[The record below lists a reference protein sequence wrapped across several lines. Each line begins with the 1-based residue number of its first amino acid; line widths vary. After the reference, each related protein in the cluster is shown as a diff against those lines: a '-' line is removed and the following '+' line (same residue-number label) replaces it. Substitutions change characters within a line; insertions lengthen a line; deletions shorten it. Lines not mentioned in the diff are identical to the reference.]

1 MERPQYSTRVVLV
14 MITLLLSM
22 QLGFSQS
29 TTYRDSI
36 YKAYSRGKMDK
47 WLKIMDTCEKN
58 VDRDNVVE
66 QFELISYY
74 YGYTAWL
81 VGAKK
86 YDTAEVYI
94 DKSEQLI
101 EELLAESPENP
112 TLLAYKGAYI
122 AFTIG
127 ISNLKAIYL
136 GPKSMKY
143 INKSIKLDST
153 NIQGNIEKGNS
164 MYYRPSV
171 FGGDKREAIQY
182 YVTAVESFEKQELV
196 VNNWMYI
203 NTLTAL
209 GQAYEATDQ
218 IQLAKLCYEKIIRI
232 FPNFMWVEDEL
243 YPDLLERHN
252 LK

>member
-1 MERPQYSTRVVLV
+1 MERPQYITRLV
-14 MITLLLSM
+14 IVIMTLFLSM
-22 QLGFSQS
+22 QQGFSQS
-29 TTYRDSI
+29 TYRDSI

-47 WLKIMDTCEKN
+47 WLEIMNICEIN
-58 VDRDNVVE
+58 VDENNVAE

-81 VGAKK
+81 IGAEKF
-86 YDTAEVYI
+86 DAAEVYI
-94 DKSEQLI
+94 DKAEKIIDELLI
-101 EELLAESPENP
+101 ESPKNA

-136 GPKSMKY
+136 GPRSMKY
-143 INKSIKLDST
+143 INKSIELDSV

-164 MYYRPSV
+164 MYYRPSA
-171 FGGDKREAIQY
+171 FGGDKREAIEY
-182 YVTAVESFEKQELV
+182 YVKAVESFENQELV
-196 VNNWMYI
+196 FNNWMYI

-209 GQAYEATDQ
+209 GQAYEATEQ

-243 YPDLLERHN
+243 YPDLLERHK
-252 LK
+252 L

>member
-1 MERPQYSTRVVLV
+1 MERPQYITRFLIVS
-14 MITLLLSM
+14 ITLLLSM
-22 QLGFSQS
+22 QWGFSQN

-47 WLKIMDTCEKN
+47 WLVIMNTCEKN
-58 VDRDNVVE
+58 ANQNNLEE
-66 QFELISYY
+66 QFELLSYY

-81 VGAKK
+81 IGAEKF
-86 YDTAEVYI
+86 DTAEDYI
-94 DKSEQLI
+94 EKSEEI
-101 EELLAESPENP
+101 IDELLKESPENA
-112 TLLAYKGAYI
+112 TLQAYKGAYI

-127 ISNLKAIYL
+127 VSNLKAIYL

-143 INKSIKLDST
+143 INKSIELDPE

-164 MYYRPSV
+164 MYYRPSA
-171 FGGDKREAIQY
+171 FGGDKNEAIEY
-182 YVTAVESFEKQELV
+182 YVKAVESFEKQGLV

-209 GQAYEATDQ
+209 GQAYEATEQ
-218 IQLAKLCYEKIIRI
+218 IQLAKVCYEKIIRI

-243 YPDLLERHN
+243 YPDLLERHK
-252 LK
+252 L

>member
-1 MERPQYSTRVVLV
+1 MERPQYITRVVLV

-36 YKAYSRGKMDK
+36 YKAYSRGKMEK
-47 WLKIMDTCEKN
+47 WQEIMNIFEKN
-58 VDRDNVVE
+58 VNQNNIEE

-81 VGAKK
+81 VGAEKH
-86 YDTAEVYI
+86 DTAEEYI
-94 DKSEQLI
+94 DKSAKI
-101 EELLAESPENP
+101 IDILLDETPENA
-112 TLLAYKGAYI
+112 TLLAYKGANI

-127 ISNLKAIYL
+127 ITKLKAIYL

-143 INKSIKLDST
+143 INKAIELDPE

-164 MYYRPSV
+164 MYYRPSA
-171 FGGDKREAIQY
+171 FGGDKTEAIEY
-182 YVTAVESFEKQELV
+182 YQKAVKSFENQGLV

-203 NTLTAL
+203 NTMTAL

-243 YPDLLERHN
+243 YPDMLKRHK
-252 LK
+252 L

>member
-1 MERPQYSTRVVLV
+1 MERQKYISRSL
-14 MITLLLSM
+14 IIISILLLSP

-29 TTYRDSI
+29 SYSDPI
-36 YKAYSRGKMDK
+36 YKAYSRGKMDI
-47 WLKIMDTCEKN
+47 WFDLMDTCEKN
-58 VDRDNVVE
+58 VNPESTEE
-66 QFELISYY
+66 QLELISYY

-81 VGAKK
+81 IGAEKF
-86 YDTAEVYI
+86 DTAKEYI
-94 DKSEQLI
+94 EKSEEI
-101 EELLAESPENP
+101 IDALLEESPENA

-127 ISNLKAIYL
+127 ISNFKAVYL
-136 GPKSMKY
+136 GPKSIKY
-143 INKSIKLDST
+143 INKSIELDPE

-164 MYYRPSV
+164 MYYRPAV
-171 FGGDKREAIQY
+171 FGGDKKEAIEY
-182 YVTAVESFEKQELV
+182 YVKAVKNFEEQGLV

-203 NTLTAL
+203 NTMTAL

-243 YPDLLERHN
+243 YPDLLKRHK
-252 LK
+252 L

>member
-1 MERPQYSTRVVLV
+1 MERPQYFTSLVLV
-14 MITLLLSM
+14 VITMLLST
-22 QLGFSQS
+22 QLGYSQNAF
-29 TTYRDSI
+29 RDSI

-47 WLKIMDTCEKN
+47 WLDIMNTCEKKVN
-58 VDRDNVVE
+58 QNNLEE
-66 QFELISYY
+66 QMELISYY

-81 VGAKK
+81 IGAEK

-94 DKSEQLI
+94 DKSEKI
-101 EELLAESPENP
+101 IDKLLDESPENA
-112 TLLAYKGAYI
+112 TLLAYKGANI

-127 ISNLKAIYL
+127 ISKLKAIYL

-143 INKSIKLDST
+143 INKSIELDSV

-164 MYYRPSV
+164 MYYRPAA
-171 FGGDKREAIQY
+171 FGGDKNEAIQY
-182 YVTAVESFEKQELV
+182 YITAVKSFEEQGLV
-196 VNNWMYI
+196 QNNWMYI
-203 NTLTAL
+203 NTMTAL

-243 YPDLLERHN
+243 YPDLLKRHK
-252 LK
+252 L

>member
-1 MERPQYSTRVVLV
+1 MERPQYITRLVLV
-14 MITLLLSM
+14 IFTLMLSM
-22 QLGFSQS
+22 QFGFSQS
-29 TTYRDSI
+29 TYRDSI

-47 WLKIMDTCEKN
+47 WYELMHTCEKN
-58 VDRDNVVE
+58 VNQNSLEE

-81 VGAKK
+81 IGAKK
-86 YDTAEVYI
+86 YNTAEEYI
-94 DKSEQLI
+94 DKSEEI
-101 EELLAESPENP
+101 IDKLLVESPENA

-136 GPKSMKY
+136 GPKSVKY
-143 INKSIKLDST
+143 INKSIELDPE

-171 FGGDKREAIQY
+171 FGGDKNEAIKY
-182 YVTAVESFEKQELV
+182 YVRAVKSFEKQGLV
-196 VNNWMYI
+196 INNWMYI
-203 NTLTAL
+203 NTMTAL

-243 YPDLLERHN
+243 YPDMLKRNN
-252 LK
+252 L

>member
-1 MERPQYSTRVVLV
+1 MERPQHLARLVLV
-14 MITLLLSM
+14 MITLLLSS
-22 QLGFSQS
+22 QQGFSQS
-29 TTYRDSI
+29 AYRDSI

-47 WLKIMDTCEKN
+47 WHKIMHTCEKN
-58 VDRDNVVE
+58 VNQNNVAE
-66 QFELISYY
+66 KLELISYY

-81 VGAKK
+81 IGAKK
-86 YDTAEVYI
+86 FDAAAVYI
-94 DKSEQLI
+94 KKSEAI
-101 EELLAESPENP
+101 IDALLDESPENS

-127 ISNLKAIYL
+127 ISKLKAIYL

-143 INKSIKLDST
+143 INKSIELDPE

-164 MYYRPSV
+164 MYYRPSA
-171 FGGDKREAIQY
+171 FGGDKAEAIEHY
-182 YVTAVESFEKQELV
+182 KKAVKSFEKQGLV

-203 NTLTAL
+203 NTMTAL

-218 IQLAKLCYEKIIRI
+218 IHLAKLCYEKIIRI

-243 YPDLLERHN
+243 YPDMLERHK
-252 LK
+252 L

>member
-1 MERPQYSTRVVLV
+1 MERPQYLTRLALV
-14 MITLLLSM
+14 IFTLLLSV
-22 QLGFSQS
+22 QLGFSQD
-29 TTYRDSI
+29 TYRDSI

-47 WLKIMDTCEKN
+47 WLEIMNNCEKN
-58 VDRDNVVE
+58 VDENSEAE
-66 QFELISYY
+66 QLELISYY

-81 VGAKK
+81 IGAEK
-86 YDTAEVYI
+86 YDTAEEYI
-94 DKSEQLI
+94 DKSEVI
-101 EELLAESPENP
+101 IDRLLEESPENA
-112 TLLAYKGAYI
+112 TLQAYKGAYI

-127 ISNLKAIYL
+127 ISKLKAIYL
-136 GPKSMKY
+136 GPRSMKY
-143 INKSIKLDST
+143 INKSLELDPA

-164 MYYRPSV
+164 MYYRPSA
-171 FGGDKREAIQY
+171 FGGDKTEAIEY
-182 YVTAVESFEKQELV
+182 YEKAVESFEKQELV

-203 NTLTAL
+203 NTMTAL

-243 YPDLLERHN
+243 YPDLLKRHN

>member
-1 MERPQYSTRVVLV
+1 
-14 MITLLLSM
+14 MITFLLSTH
-22 QLGFSQS
+22 LGFSQ
-29 TTYRDSI
+29 TAYRDSI

-58 VDRDNVVE
+58 VNYTIDEE
-66 QFELISYY
+66 QLELISYY
-74 YGYTAWL
+74 YGYTAWAI
-81 VGAKK
+81 GAEK
-86 YDTAEVYI
+86 YDTAEIYI
-94 DKSEQLI
+94 DKSERI
-101 EELLAESPENP
+101 IDRLLEKSPKNP

-136 GPKSMKY
+136 GPKSMRY
-143 INKSIKLDST
+143 IDRSIELDPE

-164 MYYRPSV
+164 MYYRPAV
-171 FGGDKREAIQY
+171 FGGDKEDAITY
-182 YVTAVESFEKQELV
+182 YEKAVENFEEKGLV

-203 NTLTAL
+203 NTMTAL
-209 GQAYEATDQ
+209 GQAYETTGQ

-243 YPDLLERHN
+243 YPDLLKRHN
-252 LK
+252 L

>member
-1 MERPQYSTRVVLV
+1 VVL
-14 MITLLLSM
+14 TLLLSM

-29 TTYRDSI
+29 TSYRDSM

-47 WLKIMDTCEKN
+47 WLEIMNTCEKN
-58 VDRDNVVE
+58 SDPNDLKQ

-81 VGAKK
+81 IGAEK
-86 YDTAEVYI
+86 YDTAEEYI
-94 DKSEQLI
+94 DKSEEI
-101 EELLAESPENP
+101 IDKLLDESPENA

-127 ISNLKAIYL
+127 ISSLKAIYL

-143 INKSIKLDST
+143 INRSIELDSA

-171 FGGDKREAIQY
+171 FGGNKAEAIEY
-182 YVTAVESFEKQELV
+182 YEKAVESFEKQGLV

-203 NTLTAL
+203 NTMTAL

-243 YPDLLERHN
+243 YPDLLKRHK
-252 LK
+252 L

>member
-1 MERPQYSTRVVLV
+1 MERAQYITRLVIVITTVLF
-14 MITLLLSM
+14 SM

-29 TTYRDSI
+29 NYQDSI

-47 WLKIMDTCEKN
+47 WYEIMTTFEKQVHQN
-58 VDRDNVVE
+58 NLEE
-66 QFELISYY
+66 QLELLSYY

-81 VGAKK
+81 IGAEK

-94 DKSEQLI
+94 EKSEEI
-101 EELLAESPENP
+101 IDELLTESPENP
-112 TLLAYKGAYI
+112 TLMAYKGAYI

-127 ISNLKAIYL
+127 ISKLKAIYL
-136 GPKSMKY
+136 GPRSMKY
-143 INKSIKLDST
+143 IDKSLELDSV

-164 MYYRPSV
+164 MYYRPSA
-171 FGGDKREAIQY
+171 FGGDKNEAIEY
-182 YVTAVESFEKQELV
+182 YVKAVESFEKQGLV

-203 NTLTAL
+203 NTMTAL

-243 YPDLLERHN
+243 YPDLLKRHK
-252 LK
+252 L

>member
-1 MERPQYSTRVVLV
+1 MERPQYITRVVIV

-29 TTYRDSI
+29 TYRDSI

-47 WLKIMDTCEKN
+47 WYELMYTCEKN
-58 VDRDNVVE
+58 VNQNNLEE

-81 VGAKK
+81 IGAEK
-86 YDTAEVYI
+86 YDSAKEYI
-94 DKSEQLI
+94 DKSEEI
-101 EELLAESPENP
+101 IDKLLDESPENA

-136 GPKSMKY
+136 GSKSTKY
-143 INKSIKLDST
+143 INKALELDPES
-153 NIQGNIEKGNS
+153 IQGNIEKGNS

-171 FGGDKREAIQY
+171 FGGDKAKAIKY
-182 YVTAVESFEKQELV
+182 YVKAVKNFEKQGLV

-203 NTLTAL
+203 NTMTAL

-232 FPNFMWVEDEL
+232 LPNFMWVEDEL
-243 YPDLLERHN
+243 YPDMLKRHK
-252 LK
+252 L

>member
-1 MERPQYSTRVVLV
+1 MERPQYLTRLVLV
-14 MITLLLSM
+14 MITLLLSV
-22 QLGFSQS
+22 QWGYSQS
-29 TTYRDSI
+29 AYRDSI

-47 WLKIMDTCEKN
+47 WYDIMHDCEKN
-58 VDRDNVVE
+58 VHQDSLDE
-66 QFELISYY
+66 QLELLSYY

-81 VGAKK
+81 IGAEKH
-86 YDTAEVYI
+86 DTAEVYI
-94 DKSEQLI
+94 DKSEDI
-101 EELLAESPENP
+101 IDALLDESPKNP
-112 TLLAYKGAYI
+112 TLVAYKGAYI

-127 ISNLKAIYL
+127 ISKLKAIYL
-136 GPKSMKY
+136 GPRSMKY
-143 INKSIKLDST
+143 INKSLELDPE

-171 FGGDKREAIQY
+171 FGGDKTEAIAY
-182 YVTAVESFEKQELV
+182 YIKAVKSFEKQGLV

-203 NTLTAL
+203 NTMTAL

-243 YPDLLERHN
+243 YPDLLKRHN

>member
-1 MERPQYSTRVVLV
+1 MERPQHIRRLVLL
-14 MITLLLSM
+14 IFTILLSV

-29 TTYRDSI
+29 NYSDSI

-47 WLKIMDTCEKN
+47 WLELMNNCEKN
-58 VDRDNVVE
+58 VNQNNVAE

-81 VGAKK
+81 IGAEK
-86 YDTAEVYI
+86 YDTAKEYIEKSELII
-94 DKSEQLI
+94 DK
-101 EELLAESPENP
+101 LLEESPENA

-127 ISNLKAIYL
+127 ISKIKALYL
-136 GPKSMKY
+136 GPRSMKF
-143 INKSIKLDST
+143 INKSLALDPE

-164 MYYRPSV
+164 MYYRPST
-171 FGGDKREAIQY
+171 FGGDKTEAIEY
-182 YVTAVESFEKQELV
+182 YEKAVESFEKQGLV

-203 NTLTAL
+203 NTMTAL

-218 IQLAKLCYEKIIRI
+218 IKLAKLCYEKIIRI

-243 YPDLLERHN
+243 YPDLLKRHK
-252 LK
+252 L

>member
-1 MERPQYSTRVVLV
+1 MERPQHITRIVLV
-14 MITLLLSM
+14 IITSLLSI
-22 QLGFSQS
+22 QLSFSQS
-29 TTYRDSI
+29 NTYRDSI

-47 WLKIMDTCEKN
+47 WLEIMNTCEKN
-58 VDRDNVVE
+58 IDENDVAE
-66 QFELISYY
+66 QFELVSYY

-81 VGAKK
+81 VGAEKFE
-86 YDTAEVYI
+86 TAEVYI
-94 DKSEQLI
+94 DKSEKIIDKLLI
-101 EELLAESPENP
+101 ESPENA

-136 GPKSMKY
+136 GPRSMKY
-143 INKSIKLDST
+143 INKSIKLDSE

-164 MYYRPSV
+164 MYYRPSA
-171 FGGDKREAIQY
+171 FGGDKKEAIDY
-182 YVTAVESFEKQELV
+182 YVKAVESFEKQELV

-218 IQLAKLCYEKIIRI
+218 IQLAKLCYEKIIDI

-243 YPDLLERHN
+243 YPDLLKRHK
-252 LK
+252 L

>member
-1 MERPQYSTRVVLV
+1 MERPQYITRVVLV

-22 QLGFSQS
+22 QFGFSQS

-47 WLKIMDTCEKN
+47 WHEIMDTCEKN
-58 VDRDNVVE
+58 ANQNKLEE

-81 VGAKK
+81 IGAEK
-86 YDTAEVYI
+86 YDTAEEYI
-94 DKSEQLI
+94 DKSELI
-101 EELLAESPENP
+101 IDKYLDESPENA

-127 ISNLKAIYL
+127 ISKLKAIYL

-143 INKSIKLDST
+143 INKAIELDPE

-164 MYYRPSV
+164 MYYRPSA
-171 FGGDKREAIQY
+171 FGGDKTEAIKY
-182 YVTAVESFEKQELV
+182 YEKAVKSFEKQELV

-203 NTLTAL
+203 NTMTAL

-243 YPDLLERHN
+243 YPDMLKRHK
-252 LK
+252 L

>member
-1 MERPQYSTRVVLV
+1 MERPQYITRLVLV
-14 MITLLLSM
+14 IMTLLLSM

-29 TTYRDSI
+29 AYRDSI

-47 WLKIMDTCEKN
+47 WYEIMDTCEKN
-58 VDRDNVVE
+58 VTEHNVAE

-81 VGAKK
+81 IGAEK

-94 DKSEQLI
+94 DKSEEI
-101 EELLAESPENP
+101 IDKLLVDSPKNA

-136 GPKSMKY
+136 GPRSMRY
-143 INKSIKLDST
+143 INKSIELDSA

-164 MYYRPSV
+164 MYYRPSA
-171 FGGDKREAIQY
+171 FGGDKTEAIKY
-182 YVTAVESFEKQELV
+182 YVRAVKSFEKQELV

-243 YPDLLERHN
+243 YPDLLKRHK
-252 LK
+252 L

>member
-1 MERPQYSTRVVLV
+1 MERPQYITRVVLV
-14 MITLLLSM
+14 IITLLLSM

-47 WLKIMDTCEKN
+47 WYEIMDTCEKN
-58 VDRDNVVE
+58 VNQNNLE
-66 QFELISYY
+66 GQFELISYY

-81 VGAKK
+81 IGAEK
-86 YDTAEVYI
+86 YDTAEKYI
-94 DKSEQLI
+94 EKSEELI
-101 EELLAESPENP
+101 DELLEKSPKNA

-127 ISNLKAIYL
+127 ISSLKAIYL

-143 INKSIKLDST
+143 INKSIELDSA

-171 FGGDKREAIQY
+171 FGGDKTEAIEY
-182 YVTAVESFEKQELV
+182 YVKAVESFEKQGLV

-203 NTLTAL
+203 NTMTAL

-243 YPDLLERHN
+243 YPDLLKRHK
-252 LK
+252 L

>member
-1 MERPQYSTRVVLV
+1 MERPKYITRVVIV

-29 TTYRDSI
+29 TYRDSI

-47 WLKIMDTCEKN
+47 WYELMHTCEKN
-58 VDRDNVVE
+58 VNQNNLEE
-66 QFELISYY
+66 QFELINYY

-81 VGAKK
+81 IGAEK
-86 YDTAEVYI
+86 YDSAKEYI
-94 DKSEQLI
+94 DKSEEI
-101 EELLAESPENP
+101 IDKLLDESPENA

-136 GPKSMKY
+136 GSKSTKY
-143 INKSIKLDST
+143 INKSLELDPES
-153 NIQGNIEKGNS
+153 IQGNIEKGNS

-171 FGGDKREAIQY
+171 FGGDKAEAIKY
-182 YVTAVESFEKQELV
+182 YVKAVKNFEKQGLV

-203 NTLTAL
+203 NTMTAL

-232 FPNFMWVEDEL
+232 LPNFMWVEDEL
-243 YPDLLERHN
+243 YPDMLKRHK
-252 LK
+252 L

>member
-1 MERPQYSTRVVLV
+1 MERSKYITKLIITIS
-14 MITLLLSM
+14 TLLFSV
-22 QLGFSQS
+22 QLCFSQS
-29 TTYRDSI
+29 PYRDPI
-36 YKAYSRGKMDK
+36 YKAYSRGKMVK
-47 WLKIMDTCEKN
+47 WYELMHSCEKN
-58 VDRDNVVE
+58 VNLNNFEE
-66 QFELISYY
+66 QLELISYY

-81 VGAKK
+81 IGAEKF
-86 YDTAEVYI
+86 DTAEEYIEKSEKII
-94 DKSEQLI
+94 DK
-101 EELLAESPENP
+101 LLDGSPENP

-127 ISNLKAIYL
+127 ISSYKAIYL

-143 INKSIKLDST
+143 INRAIELDPE

-171 FGGDKREAIQY
+171 FGGDKAEAISY
-182 YVTAVESFEKQELV
+182 YIKAVSSFEKQGLV

-203 NTLTAL
+203 NTMTAL

-243 YPDLLERHN
+243 YPDMLKRHN
-252 LK
+252 L